1 MVQAD
6 QNSKAK
12 PISKKEKQI
21 HITFHDPNT
30 RDEMVKFLTTLLLKN
45 CMDQEVLAD

>member
-12 PISKKEKQI
+12 PINMKEKQI
-21 HITFHDPNT
+21 HITFHDPNPT
-30 RDEMVKFLTTLLLKN
+30 DEMVKFLTTLLLRN
-45 CMDQEVLAD
+45 CMDQEVVAD